1 MKNIITLF
9 ALVATCLHM
18 NGQVEYTNF
27 KDSDSEATQI
37 LDQLYRYI
45 SEATDYTV
53 DFSLT
58 LEYSGE
64 QPHIENGKL
73 SQAGDNYIL
82 DLDSQTIYASE
93 ATQWT
98 HLKEE
103 NEVLIDSRD
112 QEDIDENLSLT
123 PLGLLS
129 LYRGE
134 DFVYAILNTE
144 PFESST
150 RYFIEFKPLDDYSDY
165 SKIRVNIVDHKVPNL
180 EEITVFNKDGSRYVI
195 NIDEMLVDQEL
206 TDEYFQ
212 FDKSKHPG
220 IHIEDVRL

>member
-1 MKNIITLF
+1 MKKFITLF
-9 ALVATCLHM
+9 ALVAACSIM
-18 NGQVEYTNF
+18 YGQVEYTNF

-45 SEATDYTV
+45 SEASDYTV
-53 DFSLT
+53 DFSLS

-64 QPHIENGKL
+64 QPHIQIGKL
-73 SQAGDNYIL
+73 SQSGDSYLL
-82 DLDSQTIYASE
+82 DLDSQSIYA
-93 ATQWT
+93 AGDIQWT
-98 HLKEE
+98 HLKDE
-103 NEVLIDSRD
+103 NEVLIDSRN

-134 DFVYAILNTE
+134 EFVYAILNTE

-150 RYFIEFKPLDDYSDY
+150 RYFIEFKPLDDHSDY
-165 SKIRVNIVDHKVPNL
+165 SKIRVNIVDQKVPNL

-195 NIDEMLVDQEL
+195 EIAEMDINQGLEAD
-206 TDEYFQ
+206 YFT
-212 FDKSKHPG
+212 FDKDKHPG
-220 IHIEDVRL
+220 IHVEDVRL